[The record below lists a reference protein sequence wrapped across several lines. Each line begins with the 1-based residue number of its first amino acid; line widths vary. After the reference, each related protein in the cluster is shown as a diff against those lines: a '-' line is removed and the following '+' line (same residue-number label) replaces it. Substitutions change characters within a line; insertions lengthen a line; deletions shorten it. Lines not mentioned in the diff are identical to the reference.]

1 MIRSARALMICCLL
15 LVIGAALRGP
25 LMGKDPVIETREFN
39 IRVDGKHAGDYR
51 MTIRDEDGSVTL
63 AAQAD
68 VRFRYFL
75 YNYVYQYR
83 GNEVWKD
90 GKLQRLDSNTKDDKK
105 QFQVTAWSDGQTLH
119 IKSNGEERT
128 TRPDVWT
135 STYWRLPD
143 ARFRTQPVP
152 LIDVDT
158 GKDVR
163 AALHYVGINSVN
175 VNGQAL
181 NCTHYRVSG
190 AVQVELWY
198 DSYDRLVRQ
207 ESIEEGHR
215 TLLELARITR

>member
-1 MIRSARALMICCLL
+1 MIRSARTPMMCCLL
-15 LVIGAALRGP
+15 LVIGAALGVR
-25 LMGKDPVIETREFN
+25 LMAKGPVIETREFS
-39 IRVDGKHAGDYR
+39 IRVDGKPAGDYR
-51 MTIRDEDGSVTL
+51 LTIRDEDGSITMS
-63 AAQAD
+63 AQAD

-75 YNYVYQYR
+75 YNYTYHYR
-83 GNEVWKD
+83 GSEIWKD

-105 QFQVTAWSDGQTLH
+105 QFEVAAWTDGQLLH
-119 IKSNGEERT
+119 IKSNGQERT

-135 STYWRLPD
+135 STYWRLPE
-143 ARFRTQPVP
+143 ARFRNQPVP

-158 GKDVR
+158 GKDLR
-163 AALHYVGINSVN
+163 ASLHYVGMNSVQ

-181 NCTHYRVSG
+181 NCTHYRVTG

-215 TLLELARITR
+215 TLLELVRITR